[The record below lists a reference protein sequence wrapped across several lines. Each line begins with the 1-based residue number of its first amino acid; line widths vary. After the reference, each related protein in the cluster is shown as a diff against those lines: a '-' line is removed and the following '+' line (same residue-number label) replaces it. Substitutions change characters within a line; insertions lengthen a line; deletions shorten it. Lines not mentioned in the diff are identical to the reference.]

1 MRIVFVN
8 LQSNAKMVKI
18 LEKYIFKISVG
29 KKHRYIL
36 DELLNRDISICNY
49 VTKCG
54 HYTNAFADAVFMLS
68 YPLRLL
74 EAKVILKK
82 DHVPTQKIKTLYRL
96 KEIRP
101 DDIVLLYWFKEEFQ
115 DMEKVNAFKTVCCLH
130 ATCSSDYA
138 ERIKHVQ
145 VQCFYNEADL
155 RKNGKMFRR
164 YYEGLEQPFVVIP
177 FVAEKR
183 FQSKKPFVE
192 RMNKA
197 LAVGTITYRPGSE
210 FMAVY
215 GDSCLQPI
223 RKMIRD
229 AAGQMVSYYDCV
241 SSDYDE
247 GHKGKEIHKSDN
259 LIVKAYKII
268 WNKRHVGQQK
278 NYFSFDMV
286 EKFNQYRM
294 FICGEEILGV
304 PGIGFVEG
312 MACGCAYIGCRDYDY
327 AAYGMVEGIHYI
339 GYDGTLDDL
348 KKKITYYQ
356 QHEDELER
364 IARAGYAFAR
374 ENFTPEAVVTKL
386 LEQLKA
392 EQKKYLQT
400 RERGKS

>member
-18 LEKYIFKISVG
+18 LEKYIFKISVA

-36 DELLNRDISICNY
+36 DELLEREIPVCNY
-49 VTKCG
+49 VTKRG
-54 HYTNAFADAVFMLS
+54 HYTNAFENAVFMLS

-74 EAKVILKK
+74 EAKAILKK
-82 DHVPTQKIKTLYRL
+82 DHVPTQKIKTLYSL
-96 KEIRP
+96 KKIQP
-101 DDIVLLYWFKEEFQ
+101 DDIVLIYWFKNELQ
-115 DMEKVNAFKTVCCLH
+115 DMEKVNAFKAVCCLH
-130 ATCSSDYA
+130 ASCGSEFA
-138 ERIKHVQ
+138 ERIKKIQ

-155 RKNGKMFRR
+155 RKNGQMFRR

-197 LAVGTITYRPGSE
+197 LAVGTITYRPDAE
-210 FMAVY
+210 FVAVY
-215 GDSCLQPI
+215 GGSCLQPI

-229 AAGQMVSYYDCV
+229 AAGQMDSYYDCV
-241 SSDYDE
+241 SSDYGE
-247 GHKGKEIHKSDN
+247 GHKEKEICKNDN
-259 LIVKAYKII
+259 LIVKMYKVF
-268 WNKRHVGQQK
+268 WNKNHIGQQK
-278 NYFSFDMV
+278 SYFSFDMV
-286 EKFNQYRM
+286 EKFNQYKM

-327 AAYGMVEGIHYI
+327 AVYGMEEGVHYI
-339 GYDGTLDDL
+339 GYNGTLDDL
-348 KKKITYYQ
+348 KEKIAYYQ

-364 IARAGYAFAR
+364 IAKAGYEFAR
-374 ENFTPEAVVTKL
+374 ENFTSEAVTTKL
-386 LEQLKA
+386 LKMLRLEQS
-392 EQKKYLQT
+392 KYLSEQR
-400 RERGKS
+400 REL